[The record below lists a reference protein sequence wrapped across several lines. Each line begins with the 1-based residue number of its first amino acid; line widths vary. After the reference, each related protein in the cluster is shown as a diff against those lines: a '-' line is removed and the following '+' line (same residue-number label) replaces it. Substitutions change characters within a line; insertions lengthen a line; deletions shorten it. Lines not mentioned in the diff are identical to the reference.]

1 MLRGKSHSIA
11 SGVRDEPRRQPPTS
25 RTKSVVLVDDRISA
39 VYDRPARSSA
49 APPVIHERSSLLSA
63 AEKSTCY
70 RYIQS
75 RQHAALDFASKDGS
89 VARALVK
96 SKLGV
101 DVFASPLHWEDV
113 RATVRVNGTVKD
125 VMKLLCSPTSDEF
138 LANQRI
144 IMGDH
149 VVDAKVLDLIRSEGN
164 FFHCGLKW
172 MAVKGMIDHP
182 HTFDFVSLD
191 YTDVSRMDDDSWM
204 GYRVVESIR
213 LGVCPPKPEYSR
225 ASVRCEAYLVMETST
240 PHVVEVTYAAH
251 IDWKA
256 PGTSR
261 PKLQAFHDHVIDRLI
276 NIRTYA
282 ESMRL
287 AKLAIIGTEKW
298 VRDTDRT
305 ECSVCTDTFRLML
318 RRHHCRM
325 CGEVICRKC
334 NTKVHVPTG
343 LNDAKTCRV
352 RVCFYCLMKSRE
364 TETDLLAP
372 LNPREARLNGLVEA
386 TFLCPEMDD

>member
-1 MLRGKSHSIA
+1 MLRGKSQSL
-11 SGVRDEPRRQPPTS
+11 GRDEPRRHQSRTRS
-25 RTKSVVLVDDRISA
+25 VVLHEDRMSAVHDRTKSLVGA
-39 VYDRPARSSA
+39 RP
-49 APPVIHERSSLLSA
+49 PIPERTSLLSA

-75 RQHAALDFASKDGS
+75 RQHAALDFASVQSS
-89 VARALVK
+89 VARSLVK

-101 DVFASPLHWEDV
+101 DVYASPLHWEDV

-125 VMKLLCSPTSDEF
+125 IMKLLCSPTSEEY
-138 LANQRI
+138 LANQKVLL
-144 IMGDH
+144 GDQCL
-149 VVDAKVLDLIRSEGN
+149 DAKVLDLIRSEGN

-172 MAVKGMIDHP
+172 MAVKGLIDHP
-182 HTFDFVSLD
+182 DAFDFVSLD

-213 LGVCPPKPEYSR
+213 LGVCPPKPEFTR
-225 ASVRCEAYLVMETST
+225 ASVRCEAYLVMETAT

-256 PGTSR
+256 PSASR
-261 PKLQAFHDHVIDRLI
+261 PKLLAFHDHVIERLI
-276 NIRTYA
+276 NIRSHA
-282 ESMRL
+282 ENMRL
-287 AKLAIIGTEKW
+287 AKLAIIGTENW
-298 VRDTDRT
+298 VRDTDRK
-305 ECSVCTDTFRLML
+305 ECSVCEEPFRFML

-343 LNDAKTCRV
+343 LADKSKTCRV
-352 RVCFYCLMKSRE
+352 RVCLYCLMKARE

-372 LNPREARLNGLVEA
+372 LNPREARMNGIVEA